1 MPKKSHLLTLLA
13 GLSLLVPVL
22 FWLFSGEGPTM
33 FYPFPALVFIP
44 ALFGL
49 RQTAVAVPVV
59 LFFVWNPELFQG
71 DATVPKRSHVLLIAA
86 TLLSVLWFVVGWKD
100 GLAIQGPKYN
110 YSVCAV
116 NVVWIASLWLLF
128 ARSRR
133 AEPSFKTNLLFHWM
147 LFAWLAW
154 YAFPFFGEMT

>member
-1 MPKKSHLLTLLA
+1 MPKKSYLLTLLA

-22 FWLFSGEGPTM
+22 FWRFSGEGPTVL
-33 FYPFPALVFIP
+33 YPFPALMFIP

-59 LFFVWNPELFQG
+59 RFFVWNQALFQG
-71 DATVPKRSHVLLIAA
+71 DAVVPKRSYVLLLIA
-86 TLLSVLWFVVGWKD
+86 TLLNILWFVVGWKD
-100 GLAIQGPKYN
+100 GLAMQGAKYN

-116 NVVWIASLWLLF
+116 NIAWIAALWMLF
-128 ARSRR
+128 ARCRKT
-133 AEPSFKTNLLFHWM
+133 EPLFESNLLFHWM

-154 YAFPFFGEMT
+154 YAFPFFGELP

>member
-1 MPKKSHLLTLLA
+1 MPKKSNLLTLLA
-13 GLSLLVPVL
+13 GFSLLVPVL
-22 FWLFSGEGPTM
+22 FWRFSGEGPTM
-33 FYPFPALVFIP
+33 LYPFPALMFIP
-44 ALFGL
+44 ALLGL

-71 DATVPKRSHVLLIAA
+71 DATVPKRSYVLLLAA
-86 TLLSVLWFVVGWKD
+86 SLLSVLWFVVGWKD

-116 NVVWIASLWLLF
+116 NLVWIASLWVLF

-133 AEPSFKTNLLFHWM
+133 AQPSFKRNLLFHWM
-147 LFAWLAW
+147 LFAWFAW

>member
-1 MPKKSHLLTLLA
+1 M
-13 GLSLLVPVL
+13 
-22 FWLFSGEGPTM
+22 
-33 FYPFPALVFIP
+33 FIP

-49 RQTAVAVPVV
+49 RQAAVAVPMV

-71 DATVPKRSHVLLIAA
+71 DAAVPRRSYVLLIAA
-86 TLLSVLWFVVGWKD
+86 TLLSALWFVVGWKD
-100 GLAIQGPKYN
+100 GLAMQGPKYN

-133 AEPSFKTNLLFHWM
+133 ATPSFKMNLLFHWM
-147 LFAWLAW
+147 LFAWFAW
-154 YAFPFFGEMT
+154 YAFPFFGEMP